1 MTYSTITEPKA
12 IALIGP
18 YQSGKTR
25 LLEKILTTTGDR
37 LDKRREGGKLF
48 GDNSPEAREHGYI
61 YTYEGKGCSICNG
74 TGYKG
79 RVGIYQVMPVSDNI
93 RDAVYAGRNSD
104 EINEIA
110 IADGVK
116 TLRMAALNKVKEGV
130 LTLEECLR
138 TTVGD

>member
-1 MTYSTITEPKA
+1 MTRMVNMGIESFLVGSAVNLVTAQRLGRRICGECAEPVK
-12 IALIGP
+12 LDP
-18 YQSGKTR
+18 HS
-25 LLEKILTTTGDR
+25 LLDAGLKKED
-37 LDKRREGGKLF
+37 LDSF
-48 GDNSPEAREHGYI
+48 TPMQ
-61 YTYEGKGCSICNG
+61 GKGCSICNG

-79 RVGIYQVMPVSDNI
+79 RVGIYQVMPISDNI

-110 IADGVK
+110 VGEGVK
-116 TLRMAALNKVKEGV
+116 TLRMSALNKVKEGV